1 MKKIFILFVLFYFF
15 SSFSC
20 FAMTKEE
27 LKEKIKNGYV
37 INGEEFKLTEAQYIE
52 VERYLNN
59 NEISEKDI
67 NIISNKMDEAK
78 NIIEDSGAKNISELP
93 SEKKEELMGVV
104 EDISSSTDIKISVN
118 KDSISIYNSNGTLF
132 TKVDDSVEYTDSFSP
147 LVFAS
152 VILSILGL
160 SIVTFKVVKENA

>member
-1 MKKIFILFVLFYFF
+1 
-15 SSFSC
+15 
-20 FAMTKEE
+20 MTKEE

-37 INGEEFKLTEAQYIE
+37 INGEEFKLTEAQYVE